1 MTDIVQIPFNNLI
14 ENLGKSTMFHM
25 SLGSKELF
33 HSNFLHWISI
43 TNWDAFL
50 KIMHDLS
57 DTNRFWWEDIRDCYN
72 NNYHPKHNNIE
83 VRREYHNF
91 DLSIYILDSE
101 KPAKES
107 KKTNG
112 EGSTDEISINTKGE
126 SMVRKWIP
134 VLILENKMKSLPYE
148 EQLERYSQ
156 KAFSEWCTSEKVRM
170 EAKNIPDNVLENKY
184 NISFVL
190 LSLMEPTLKNYI
202 FKSKKSSLRPKY
214 TLKLTSEWKHKTY
227 DYMLKSIRNY
237 CKEFDEKLNKP
248 IVEDYCE
255 FVDALCNL
263 AKCYWKI
270 IPDNSYRSQ
279 IFPWDKDNPFKS
291 KIEEIEEYKRLRIHD
306 IHEKLLY
313 DQLLSMLE
321 HKLKDEEYR
330 VRRLSKESVQ
340 EQVDTEDKVRIFT
353 NSNYAHG
360 VGIFEVQYILSK
372 SFRPIPNKK
381 ELFKLII
388 QVQGQ
393 RYCHMVV
400 YDNIVNEEKS
410 LNMDV
415 LEKVWDDNLRSIQ
428 GTIDKYI
435 SIEKSNN
442 SPDKILGINLSE
454 GYRKYGE
461 NLIYQYVD
469 IPSKATVQ
477 DVIDAIVEDIIKIK
491 RWFK

>member
-1 MTDIVQIPFNNLI
+1 M
-14 ENLGKSTMFHM
+14 
-25 SLGSKELF
+25 
-33 HSNFLHWISI
+33 
-43 TNWDAFL
+43 
-50 KIMHDLS
+50 
-57 DTNRFWWEDIRDCYN
+57 
-72 NNYHPKHNNIE
+72 
-83 VRREYHNF
+83 
-91 DLSIYILDSE
+91 
-101 KPAKES
+101 
-107 KKTNG
+107 
-112 EGSTDEISINTKGE
+112 
-126 SMVRKWIP
+126 
-134 VLILENKMKSLPYE
+134 
-148 EQLERYSQ
+148 
-156 KAFSEWCTSEKVRM
+156 
-170 EAKNIPDNVLENKY
+170 
-184 NISFVL
+184 
-190 LSLMEPTLKNYI
+190 
-202 FKSKKSSLRPKY
+202 
-214 TLKLTSEWKHKTY
+214 
-227 DYMLKSIRNY
+227 
-237 CKEFDEKLNKP
+237 
-248 IVEDYCE
+248 
-255 FVDALCNL
+255 
-263 AKCYWKI
+263 
-270 IPDNSYRSQ
+270 
-279 IFPWDKDNPFKS
+279 
-291 KIEEIEEYKRLRIHD
+291 LRIHD